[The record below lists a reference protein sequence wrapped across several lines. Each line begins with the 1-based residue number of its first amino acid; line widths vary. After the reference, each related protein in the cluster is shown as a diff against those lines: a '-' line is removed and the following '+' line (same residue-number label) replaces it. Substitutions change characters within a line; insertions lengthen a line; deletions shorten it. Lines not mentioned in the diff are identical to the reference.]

1 MEKFMTFLGF
11 GEEGGEDGT
20 GGAESAGP
28 ARRAAVFGLH
38 APRQWEVIVIERRS
52 LEDGRRG
59 ADFVKARRPVF
70 VNLQGV
76 EQDLARRIVDFLSG
90 GTYALDG
97 HLQRVGEEMVLFTP
111 SNVAITAELSP
122 PERAALFPMGK
133 RADRPTAPPAPA
145 ARGRP
150 R

>member
-11 GEEGGEDGT
+11 AEEVDEDGT
-20 GGAESAGP
+20 EGAESASP
-28 ARRAAVFGLH
+28 ARRSPVFSLH
-38 APRQWEVIVIERRS
+38 AQRQWGIIVVDPRS
-52 LEDGRRG
+52 LGDARRG

-97 HLQRVGEEMVLFTP
+97 HLQRVGGEMFLFTP
-111 SNVAITAELSP
+111 RHVAITAELSP
-122 PERAALFPMGK
+122 PERAALFPIE
-133 RADRPTAPPAPA
+133 
-145 ARGRP
+145 
-150 R
+150 

>member
-1 MEKFMTFLGF
+1 MGAMEKFMTFLGF
-11 GEEGGEDGT
+11 AEEVDEDGT
-20 GGAESAGP
+20 EGADGAVPS
-28 ARRAAVFGLH
+28 RRSPVFSLH
-38 APRQWEVIVIERRS
+38 AQRQWEIIVIEPRS
-52 LEDGRRG
+52 LEDARRG

-97 HLQRVGEEMVLFTP
+97 HLQRVGEEMFLFTP

-122 PERAALFPMGK
+122 PERAALFPIE
-133 RADRPTAPPAPA
+133 
-145 ARGRP
+145 
-150 R
+150 

>member
-11 GEEGGEDGT
+11 AEEVDEDGT
-20 GGAESAGP
+20 EGAESASP
-28 ARRAAVFGLH
+28 ARRS
-38 APRQWEVIVIERRS
+38 P
-52 LEDGRRG
+52 EDARRG

-97 HLQRVGEEMVLFTP
+97 HLQRVGEEMFLFTP

-122 PERAALFPMGK
+122 PERAALFPIE
-133 RADRPTAPPAPA
+133 
-145 ARGRP
+145 
-150 R
+150 

>member
-1 MEKFMTFLGF
+1 MGAMEKFMTFLGF
-11 GEEGGEDGT
+11 AEEVDEDGT
-20 GGAESAGP
+20 EGAESASL
-28 ARRAAVFGLH
+28 ARRSPVFSLH
-38 APRQWEVIVIERRS
+38 AQRQWEIIVIEPRS
-52 LEDGRRG
+52 LEDARRG

-97 HLQRVGEEMVLFTP
+97 HLQRVGEEMFLFTP

-122 PERAALFPMGK
+122 PERAALFPIE
-133 RADRPTAPPAPA
+133 
-145 ARGRP
+145 
-150 R
+150 

>member
-1 MEKFMTFLGF
+1 MGAMEKFMTFLGF
-11 GEEGGEDGT
+11 AEEVDEDGT
-20 GGAESAGP
+20 EGAESASP
-28 ARRAAVFGLH
+28 ARRSPVFSLH
-38 APRQWEVIVIERRS
+38 AQRQWEIIVIEPRS
-52 LEDGRRG
+52 LEDARRG

-97 HLQRVGEEMVLFTP
+97 HLQRVGEEMFLFTP

-122 PERAALFPMGK
+122 PERAALFPIE
-133 RADRPTAPPAPA
+133 
-145 ARGRP
+145 
-150 R
+150 

>member
-1 MEKFMTFLGF
+1 VGAMEKFMTFLGF
-11 GEEGGEDGT
+11 AEEVDEDGT
-20 GGAESAGP
+20 EGAESASP
-28 ARRAAVFGLH
+28 ARRSPVFSLH
-38 APRQWEVIVIERRS
+38 AQRQWEIIVIEPRS
-52 LEDGRRG
+52 LEDARRG

-97 HLQRVGEEMVLFTP
+97 HLQRVGEEMFLFTP

-122 PERAALFPMGK
+122 PERAALFPIE
-133 RADRPTAPPAPA
+133 
-145 ARGRP
+145 
-150 R
+150 